1 MARRMSRGKRK
12 KQFMAVAER
21 MHEGL
26 EAWCDAHPDATFGEI
41 EEKARELRREMMG
54 EGLEIVINGRDTGQR
69 AEGVKCQSCGEE
81 MAFKGYLPWTIS
93 GLEGDTRLER
103 AYYVCPNCQG
113 ETFFPP
119 G

>member
-21 MHEGL
+21 MYERL
-26 EAWCDAHPDATFGEI
+26 EAWCDAHPDATFGKI
-41 EEKARELRREMMG
+41 EAKARELRREMMG

-103 AYYVCPNCQG
+103 AYYVCPNCKG

>member
-1 MARRMSRGKRK
+1 MARRMSRRERK

-21 MHEGL
+21 MYERL
-26 EAWCDAHPDATFGEI
+26 EEWYDAHPEATFGEI
-41 EEKARELRREMMG
+41 EQKARKLRREAMG
-54 EGLEIVINGRDTGQR
+54 KGLEIVINGRDTGQR
-69 AEGVKCQSCGEE
+69 AEGVVCKCCGEE
-81 MAFKGYLPWTIS
+81 MAFKGYLPWRVC

-103 AYYVCPNCQG
+103 AYYVCPSCKG